1 MSEHST
7 KWWDAMISKH
17 GSREA
22 VQDFMRAA
30 QQKSMLNP
38 KRQKGQHHGG
48 FSDPEVARRA
58 GQKSKR
64 TK

>member
-1 MSEHST
+1 MSEHRD
-7 KWWDAMISKH
+7 KWMVSMIEKH
-17 GSREA
+17 GSLEA
-22 VQDFMRAA
+22 VQEFMRAA
-30 QQKSMLNP
+30 QRKSMLNP
-38 KRQKGQHHGG
+38 NRQKGKHRGG